1 MLVIRLARHGR
12 KNWPTYRLVLQ
23 EKDWAPM
30 SKAIETL
37 GTMDPHTNPTTIV
50 LKTER
55 ISYWLGKGAQ
65 PSTTVH
71 NLLLNAGLIKGEKQR
86 SVTGA
91 TPAKFVVATP
101 VVAPVE
107 ATVEA
112 APVEPAAPVAA

>member
-1 MLVIRLARHGR
+1 
-12 KNWPTYRLVLQ
+12 
-23 EKDWAPM
+23 M

-55 ISYWLGKGAQ
+55 ISYWLAKGAQ

-71 NLLLNAGLIKGEKQR
+71 NLLLNAGLIQGEKQR

-91 TPAKFVVATP
+91 TPAKFAVA
-101 VVAPVE
+101 APME

-112 APVEPAAPVAA
+112 VPAEPTAPVAA